1 MPEWNADQYLKFG
14 SERTQPAVDL
24 ANRIPLDDP
33 ARIVDIGCGPGNST
47 SVLARRFPRAHILGV
62 DSSNDMIA
70 AARQT
75 YPQLEFQHCD
85 ASRDLPALGT
95 GFDVV
100 FSNACIQ
107 WVPDHPTLLW
117 RMLALLRPGGAL
129 AIQTPMNYDEP
140 IHRIIQ
146 EVSGKWLGARNPR
159 IFHNLT
165 PGEYYDLLSEC
176 ASHFSLWHTTYYHV
190 MKSHEAILEWYRGT
204 GLRPYLEAL
213 PEQARPPFEADIRER
228 IREAYPA
235 QRNGNILFR
244 FPRFF
249 ILAVR

>member
-1 MPEWNADQYLKFG
+1 MPEWNAAQYLKFG
-14 SERTQPAVDL
+14 SERTQPAIDL
-24 ANRIPLDDP
+24 VNRILIDDP
-33 ARIVDIGCGPGNST
+33 ARIVDVGCGPGNST
-47 SVLARRFPRAHILGV
+47 SVLAQRFPHACILGI
-62 DSSNDMIA
+62 DNSDDMIA
-70 AARQT
+70 TARQS
-75 YPQLEFQHCD
+75 YPQLDFQCCD
-85 ASRDLPALGT
+85 ASRDLCALGT
-95 GFDVV
+95 GFDIV

-107 WVPDHPTLLW
+107 WIPDHPALL
-117 RMLALLRPGGAL
+117 RGMLALLRPGGVL

-146 EVSGKWLGARNPR
+146 EVSGKWLGAHNPR

-176 ASHFSLWHTTYYHV
+176 TACFNLWHTTYYHV

-213 PEQARPPFEADIRER
+213 PEQAHNQFEADILER
-228 IREAYPA
+228 VRQAYPA
-235 QRNGNILFR
+235 QPNGDILFR

-249 ILAVR
+249 MLALR